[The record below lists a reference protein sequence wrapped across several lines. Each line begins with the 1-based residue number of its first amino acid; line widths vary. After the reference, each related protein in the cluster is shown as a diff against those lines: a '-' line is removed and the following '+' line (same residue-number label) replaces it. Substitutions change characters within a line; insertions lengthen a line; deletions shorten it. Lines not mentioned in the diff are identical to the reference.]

1 MWTQKKRLSILSIYM
16 IYASACHPFLILSFS
31 SFGHVIIHHA
41 FEQTDLQDNL
51 HSSDIM
57 LLGPHLDHGAKP
69 RPHGLQVRRL
79 PHLEQR
85 LRDQRLASRQLL
97 SVLKIFSTELKIFGT
112 TQKIFVPVLANTASR
127 GGSGSRRT
135 RTRTSAACKCIWQL
149 MGNQRRRQII

>member
-1 MWTQKKRLSILSIYM
+1 MTYVTNNIEILLNTMCTEMRPPKTTHFFLSSLPAITCEL
-16 IYASACHPFLILSFS
+16 
-31 SFGHVIIHHA
+31 
-41 FEQTDLQDNL
+41 TDLQNHL
-51 HSSDIM
+51 HSSDIV

-135 RTRTSAACKCIWQL
+135 RTRTSAACKCICQ
-149 MGNQRRRQII
+149 MGNQ

>member
-1 MWTQKKRLSILSIYM
+1 MTYVTNNIEILLNTMCTEMRPPKPISFFLLCRPSLVNWQIY
-16 IYASACHPFLILSFS
+16 C
-31 SFGHVIIHHA
+31 
-41 FEQTDLQDNL
+41 LQNHL
-51 HSSDIM
+51 HSSDIV
-57 LLGPHLDHGAKP
+57 LLGPHLDHGAQP

-135 RTRTSAACKCIWQL
+135 RTRTSAACKCIWQ
-149 MGNQRRRQII
+149 MDNQWRRQISII